1 MAYDPQNVSYESLW
15 QKYRDSNVVN
25 KAREYSRYTLAK
37 LVSQYDRAE
46 TDDVNREQITRD
58 FQSVGAL
65 LVNNLVAR
73 LGEFLFPASA
83 RFVKLQLKGMTD
95 QQRQQQSKVQAA
107 LIQIE
112 KAIVDKAK
120 QNGGYADLLMTI
132 AHEAVTGNVA
142 LFRDMETGTYRVY
155 GLENF
160 VVQRDG
166 RGNVI
171 DAVIKERIS
180 WDSLHRDF
188 QNQLQAKGFNPKS
201 GQHKCWLYTRVCRI
215 QKESGQYGYTITQQ
229 VGNYQGCIY
238 TPGNDYYP
246 EKVCPWLF
254 PVWSLKSGEHYGRGI
269 VEDHA
274 GDFARLSML
283 SESSALYM
291 QEALR
296 VFWKLTGSGGNVDDI
311 EQADTGQVIPIQ
323 SGTTLE
329 AAEAGD
335 YNKVQQ
341 ARDEINQ
348 IVQRLAQAFMYTG
361 EFRDSERTTATE
373 VQQVATSAE
382 RGLGGP
388 YSMQAKTLQIPLAYV
403 LLAEIDEGTVPDIVG
418 NILSL
423 QVVAGLDALG
433 RSIEAETLIKAL
445 GDAQAAMIAV
455 SNINQV
461 ANVID
466 PKAVLD
472 TIFASN
478 GVALDDYRKS
488 PQDLQ
493 QEGRQVDQIA
503 AAAGGVPQGAV
514 EPGQNISQI

>member
-1 MAYDPQNVSYESLW
+1 
-15 QKYRDSNVVN
+15 
-25 KAREYSRYTLAK
+25 
-37 LVSQYDRAE
+37 
-46 TDDVNREQITRD
+46 
-58 FQSVGAL
+58 
-65 LVNNLVAR
+65 
-73 LGEFLFPASA
+73 
-83 RFVKLQLKGMTD
+83 
-95 QQRQQQSKVQAA
+95 
-107 LIQIE
+107 
-112 KAIVDKAK
+112 
-120 QNGGYADLLMTI
+120 
-132 AHEAVTGNVA
+132 
-142 LFRDMETGTYRVY
+142 
-155 GLENF
+155 
-160 VVQRDG
+160 
-166 RGNVI
+166 
-171 DAVIKERIS
+171 
-180 WDSLHRDF
+180 
-188 QNQLQAKGFNPKS
+188 
-201 GQHKCWLYTRVCRI
+201 HKCWLYTRICRV

-229 VGNYQGCIY
+229 VGNYQGCIF

-311 EQADTGQVIPIQ
+311 ERAETGQVIPLQ
-323 SGTTLE
+323 SGTALE

-433 RSIEAETLIKAL
+433 RS
-445 GDAQAAMIAV
+445 
-455 SNINQV
+455 
-461 ANVID
+461 
-466 PKAVLD
+466 
-472 TIFASN
+472 
-478 GVALDDYRKS
+478 
-488 PQDLQ
+488 
-493 QEGRQVDQIA
+493 
-503 AAAGGVPQGAV
+503 
-514 EPGQNISQI
+514 